1 MHVDKLK
8 PCHDPEEQTLD
19 SRLPVDASEITSD
32 DDQASDVQGIGDDT
46 MGHVPPTFDLSWAR
60 RGGAHSQNQ
69 GRRQLLLHGDQML
82 KTITWL

>member
-60 RGGAHSQNQ
+60 RGGHIHKI
-69 GRRQLLLHGDQML
+69 RGDDNCYFMAI
-82 KTITWL
+82 KC